1 MKNHRTR
8 WIAMASICCFLP
20 VSAFAQEGPPAA
32 NSSPQDLENLS
43 LEDLFN
49 VVVVTASAGVKESS
63 TMAPANV
70 QSISADEIALH
81 GWRSLSEVLSNV
93 LGLYVIGDLVQPS
106 VGVRGVTGG
115 YGAGTRIL
123 KIMIDG
129 TEVTFRPSLSAAIG
143 PEYISM
149 EAVDHIEVA
158 KGPLSALYGAN
169 AFLATVNVITRDASR
184 GLSASAAL
192 RGVVQQE
199 ALGGGLS
206 GMVSYSNQRH
216 SALVAVS
223 ADRIDRSGLSI
234 RPTFSQNPSLPRYSV
249 LFGRESSND
258 LARPIGV
265 FAKYS
270 YTAPSLGTL
279 FTEGGLQQSDAYGE
293 FQPNSVF
300 TGRSRYQLRNYW
312 WAGRFDHAWNS
323 AIDSSL
329 HAGLSSGAP
338 TNNEQLFLTGANDS
352 YYTRR
357 FSYLAGDAA
366 LSLNARL
373 GKRVM
378 ITAGGDFNCEHDHV
392 LYFGQTYLAKVG
404 AIQAGITLD
413 QTQPGDRTQV
423 DLRNLGARVQLTANP
438 LSDPERLKLS
448 GNFRLDFPNLFPTQY
463 SWRAAAAYRWTSSLV
478 SKLIVGRAF
487 QAPSAVLMFA
497 IPGFGA
503 AANIVGSQ
511 RMSNVAPL
519 VPQTIQSAELV
530 TSYGLG
536 KRAAIELAI
545 FVQQVDSEI
554 EFVQLSGNF
563 VPVNRGQQ
571 RGIGLEA
578 SFRSHLGIASPYL
591 QGALSWTTLEDPASP
606 AQGHLSLTPPALYPA
621 VSGTGG
627 MNLDL
632 SKYFLRGNA
641 QVRVVGARSA
651 SQSNILLN
659 SNSRYELAPY
669 AMIDAA
675 LSSAGLYLLGAK
687 REARFTLSLRNLLGT
702 LVSDPGFVGFDIPLP
717 GRTVLLEIR
726 QSL

>member
-1 MKNHRTR
+1 MSNHRTR
-8 WIAMASICCFLP
+8 WIATVLIGCFVP
-20 VSAFAQEGPPAA
+20 MSAFAQEGPPSAT
-32 NSSPQDLENLS
+32 PPPEDLENLS

-70 QSISADEIALH
+70 QSISSDEIALH
-81 GWRSLSEVLSNV
+81 GWRSLSEVLTNV
-93 LGLYVIGDLVQPS
+93 LGLYVIDDLVQPS
-106 VGVRGVTGG
+106 IGVRGVTGG
-115 YGAGTRIL
+115 YYAGTRIL

-129 TEVTFRPSLSAAIG
+129 TEVTFRPNLSASIG
-143 PEYISM
+143 PEYIPM

-169 AFLATVNVITRDASR
+169 AFLATVNVITRDAPR
-184 GLSASAAL
+184 GISASASL

-206 GMVSYSNQRH
+206 GMISYSNQRH

-234 RPTFSQNPSLPRYSV
+234 RPTFSQDPSLPRYSV
-249 LFGRESSND
+249 LFGRKSRDD

-270 YTAPSLGTL
+270 FTAASLGTL
-279 FTEGGLQQSDAYGE
+279 SAEGGLQQSDAYGE
-293 FQPNSVF
+293 LQPESVF
-300 TGRSRYQLRNYW
+300 TGRSRYELRNYW
-312 WAGRFDHAWNS
+312 LAVRLDHAWNS

-329 HAGLSSGAP
+329 HAGVASGAP
-338 TNNEQLFLTGANDS
+338 TNNEQLFLTGASDS
-352 YYTRR
+352 YYTRK

-366 LSLNARL
+366 LSLNAKL
-373 GKRVM
+373 GKKVLVS
-378 ITAGGDFNCEHDHV
+378 AGGDFNYEHDHV
-392 LYFGQTYLAKVG
+392 LYYSQTYLANVG
-404 AIQAGITLD
+404 AIQAGTTVD

-423 DLRNLGARVQLTANP
+423 DLRNLGARVQVIANP

-448 GNFRLDFPNLFPTQY
+448 GNFRLDFPAFFRTQY
-463 SWRAAAAYRWTSSLV
+463 SWRAAAAYRWTSNLV

-530 TSYGLG
+530 TSYSFG
-536 KRAAIELAI
+536 KRAVIELAVY
-545 FVQQVDSEI
+545 VQQVDNKI

-563 VPVNRGQQ
+563 VPINRGQQ
-571 RGIGLEA
+571 RGIGMEA

-591 QGALSWTTLEDPASP
+591 QGALSWTTLDDPTSP
-606 AQGHLSLTPPALYPA
+606 GQGNLSLTPPALYPA

-627 MNLDL
+627 FNLDL
-632 SKYFLRGNA
+632 AKYFLRGNA
-641 QVRVVGARSA
+641 QVRVVGERTA

-659 SNSRYELAPY
+659 SNSRYELSPY

-675 LSSAGLYLLGAK
+675 LSSAGLHLLGAK
-687 REARFTLSLRNLLGT
+687 RETKFTLSVRNLLGT
-702 LVSDPGFVGFDIPLP
+702 LVSDPGFNGFDIPLP
-717 GRTVLLEIR
+717 GRTMLFEIR